1 MKKMILLGAL
11 AVSFATTSTQGQSVE
26 ELLGLNVSAIQT
38 PANPTMTGHAQAEE
52 APLYFR
58 AKVNPLLVGSI
69 SLQDA
74 GSSGGT
80 TTISGAKV
88 EFDVGIGFGL
98 SFGWR
103 IPESYVFIQIDTGFQ
118 WAGVNDF
125 NGTLTVGGG
134 GGGSFDLKTSGGN
147 LYQVPVLITPGLEF
161 DLGGQ
166 WPFLNGA
173 AVRFGPSV
181 GFMYYNLK
189 INDIEAVAGPVPNND
204 IFDINGN
211 GLVFTYGAMVNLD
224 LFLSHNVALTLGWQL
239 QATSPIDYGQFN
251 VDQGSS
257 GTLSDA
263 KTNFTFTNVMSC
275 GISIYF

>member
-26 ELLGLNVSAIQT
+26 ELLGLNVSAVQA

-52 APLYFR
+52 SPFYFR
-58 AKVNPLLVGSI
+58 ATANPLVVGAI
-69 SLQDA
+69 SFQDA
-74 GSSGGT
+74 GSSGGVT
-80 TTISGAKV
+80 EIRNGKAQ
-88 EFDVGIGFGL
+88 FDVGVGVGL

-103 IPESYVFIQIDTGFQ
+103 IPETYVFIQLDTGFQ
-118 WAGVNDF
+118 WAGIKEF
-125 NGTLTVGGG
+125 NGEISVNNSAPQSLEA
-134 GGGSFDLKTSGGN
+134 DGGN
-147 LYQVPVLITPGLEF
+147 LYQIPVLFTPGLEF

-173 AVRFGPSV
+173 AIRFGPSV

-189 INDIEAVAGPVPNND
+189 INEIRSTLPNNTD
-204 IFDINGN
+204 VFDINGN

-224 LFLSHNVALTLGWQL
+224 LFLSHDVALTLGWQL
-239 QATSPIDYGQFN
+239 QATAPIDYGALN
-251 VDQGSS
+251 VDQGNS
-257 GTLSDA
+257 GPLSDA
-263 KTNFTFTNVMSC
+263 KTNFTYTNVMSC

>member
-26 ELLGLNVSAIQT
+26 ELLGLNVSAVQT

-52 APLYFR
+52 SPFYFR
-58 AKVNPLLVGSI
+58 ATANPLVVGAI
-69 SLQDA
+69 SFQDA
-74 GSSGGT
+74 GSSGGVT
-80 TTISGAKV
+80 EIRNGKAQ
-88 EFDVGIGFGL
+88 FDVGVGVGL

-103 IPESYVFIQIDTGFQ
+103 IPETYVFIQLDTGFQ
-118 WAGVNDF
+118 WAGIKEF
-125 NGTLTVGGG
+125 NGEISVNNSAPQSLEA
-134 GGGSFDLKTSGGN
+134 DGGN
-147 LYQVPVLITPGLEF
+147 LYQVPVLFTPGLEF

-173 AVRFGPSV
+173 AIRFGPSV

-189 INDIEAVAGPVPNND
+189 INEIRSTLPGNSD

-224 LFLSHNVALTLGWQL
+224 LFLSHDVALTLGWQL
-239 QATSPIDYGQFN
+239 QATAPIDYGPLN
-251 VDQGSS
+251 VDQGNS
-257 GTLSDA
+257 GPLSDA
-263 KTNFTFTNVMSC
+263 KTNFTYTNVMSC

>member
-26 ELLGLNVSAIQT
+26 ELLGLNVSAVQT

-52 APLYFR
+52 SPFYFR
-58 AKVNPLLVGSI
+58 ATANPLVVGAI
-69 SLQDA
+69 SFQDA
-74 GSSGGT
+74 GSSGGVT
-80 TTISGAKV
+80 EIRNGKAQ
-88 EFDVGIGFGL
+88 FDVGVGVGL

-103 IPESYVFIQIDTGFQ
+103 IPETYVFIQLDTGFQ
-118 WAGVNDF
+118 WAGIKEF
-125 NGTLTVGGG
+125 NGDISVGGG
-134 GGGSFDLKTSGGN
+134 PSQSLEADGGN
-147 LYQVPVLITPGLEF
+147 LYQVPVLFTPGLEF

-173 AVRFGPSV
+173 AIRFGPSV

-189 INDIEAVAGPVPNND
+189 INEIRSTLPGNTD

-224 LFLSHNVALTLGWQL
+224 LFLSHDVALTLGWQL
-239 QATSPIDYGQFN
+239 QATAPIDYGPLN
-251 VDQGSS
+251 VDQGNS
-257 GTLSDA
+257 GPLSDA
-263 KTNFTFTNVMSC
+263 KTNFTYTNVMSC

>member
-26 ELLGLNVSAIQT
+26 ELLGLNVSAVQT

-52 APLYFR
+52 SPFYFR
-58 AKVNPLLVGSI
+58 ATANPLVVGAI
-69 SLQDA
+69 SFQDA
-74 GSSGGT
+74 GSSGGVT
-80 TTISGAKV
+80 EIRNGKAQ
-88 EFDVGIGFGL
+88 FDVGVGVGL

-103 IPESYVFIQIDTGFQ
+103 IPETYVFIQLDTGFQ
-118 WAGVNDF
+118 WAGIKEF
-125 NGTLTVGGG
+125 NGEISVNNSAPQSLEA
-134 GGGSFDLKTSGGN
+134 DGGN
-147 LYQVPVLITPGLEF
+147 LYQVPVLFTPGLEF

-173 AVRFGPSV
+173 AIRFGPSV

-189 INDIEAVAGPVPNND
+189 INEIRSTLPGNTD

-224 LFLSHNVALTLGWQL
+224 LFLSHDVALTLGWQL
-239 QATSPIDYGQFN
+239 QATAPIDYGPLN
-251 VDQGSS
+251 VDQGNS
-257 GTLSDA
+257 GPLSDA
-263 KTNFTFTNVMSC
+263 KTNFTYTNVMSC